1 MTTPP
6 TPLLY
11 VLQVIGPT
19 LPKKTEEGVL
29 WPPLIEDGGLDVTPE
44 ESDDEDLETAESVNL
59 VDESYERLTSAG
71 GGGEG
76 DKWQEWFHMQRDWM
90 NNVDENPEN
99 YFDDNL

>member
-1 MTTPP
+1 M
-6 TPLLY
+6 
-11 VLQVIGPT
+11 
-19 LPKKTEEGVL
+19 L

-44 ESDDEDLETAESVNL
+44 ESDDETEESANL
-59 VDESYERLTSAG
+59 MDESYERLVNA

-76 DKWQEWFHMQRDWM
+76 DKWQDWFHVQRDWM